1 MHENPASRWMNSLG
15 KKLTAAIGM
24 VALVPVLFSVWQLF
38 GASPQFA
45 HWLVPAWLVISA
57 PLALWWL
64 HRVVIIP
71 VADMTDIL
79 HAIKDKDGD
88 ISAEFRV
95 TCDDE
100 YAELARAYNQ
110 FATSLK
116 AMIAETRRRSVSVAL
131 AGTQVRKVILHAEQV
146 AQKQG
151 DRAKQVFQSSAEAT
165 QAVNGIAETTVNIN
179 QSNVTNMQR
188 VRDSNNELSRVAT
201 QVEDMRQQ
209 ITQFQAT
216 VEQLSV
222 NSANVTKV
230 LGMVQDFSDQTN
242 LLALNASIEAAR
254 AGDAGRGFAVVADEV
269 RTLAQKVSLAT
280 AEIDQNIAE
289 MNGLVKHTKGSAE
302 TILEYANNTHSV
314 IGQTGQHFAQLVDE
328 FEHVNSQL
336 TGISAALDELVYTNK
351 ESHARVEEIT
361 DYSNSI
367 QHEMQE
373 TLLFAEELELATEQ
387 TQELLSR
394 FNIGYGGFESMIQT
408 GRRWAMQTEQAM
420 SKLQASGLNL
430 FDQDYQRVNPGQ
442 QPEKYHVS
450 YMEKY
455 EKLMQPLFDG
465 FINERSEF
473 IYAIAVDN
481 KGYAPAH
488 HSKVSAPLT
497 GEFATDN
504 IKSRHRRLFNGNRAE
519 VRRASHTEPFLL
531 QTFIRDTGEVLN
543 DLSIPLYI
551 NGRHWGALIMGFN
564 PSTLLDENA

>member
-1 MHENPASRWMNSLG
+1 MKSLG

-24 VALVPVLFSVWQLF
+24 VALVPVLFSVWPLF
-38 GASPQFA
+38 GASPQFG
-45 HWLVPAWLVISA
+45 HWLVPVWIVISA

-64 HRVVIIP
+64 YRVIIIP

-88 ISAEFRV
+88 ISAEFSV
-95 TCDDE
+95 NSDDE

-165 QAVNGIAETTVNIN
+165 QAVNGIAETTININ

-361 DYSNSI
+361 EYSNSI

-497 GEFATDN
+497 GDFATDN

>member
-1 MHENPASRWMNSLG
+1 MHENPPSGWLNSLG
-15 KKLTAAIGM
+15 KKLAAAVG
-24 VALVPVLFSVWQLF
+24 VVTVTPLLLSVWQLF
-38 GASPQFA
+38 GSSPQYTY
-45 HWLVPAWLVISA
+45 WLIPLWLLISA
-57 PLALWWL
+57 PLTLWWL
-64 HRVVIIP
+64 YRVVILP
-71 VADMTDIL
+71 VAGMTDIL

-88 ISAEFRV
+88 ISAEFSV
-95 TCDDE
+95 TSDDE

-146 AQKQG
+146 AQEQG

-269 RTLAQKVSLAT
+269 RTLAQKVSQAT

-361 DYSNSI
+361 
-367 QHEMQE
+367 
-373 TLLFAEELELATEQ
+373 
-387 TQELLSR
+387 
-394 FNIGYGGFESMIQT
+394 
-408 GRRWAMQTEQAM
+408 
-420 SKLQASGLNL
+420 
-430 FDQDYQRVNPGQ
+430 
-442 QPEKYHVS
+442 
-450 YMEKY
+450 
-455 EKLMQPLFDG
+455 
-465 FINERSEF
+465 
-473 IYAIAVDN
+473 
-481 KGYAPAH
+481 
-488 HSKVSAPLT
+488 
-497 GEFATDN
+497 
-504 IKSRHRRLFNGNRAE
+504 
-519 VRRASHTEPFLL
+519 
-531 QTFIRDTGEVLN
+531 
-543 DLSIPLYI
+543 
-551 NGRHWGALIMGFN
+551 
-564 PSTLLDENA
+564 